1 MGKRALIILGNGFS
15 IDFVSHC
22 KWTGV
27 DLTNLFYYGAHVPWP
42 ANGERG
48 FLSYKHCPFL
58 WHLGARPYITA
69 SEGMA
74 LIEDI
79 ITALN
84 VHALKWQKNEDKKK
98 IYSQRP
104 DSFYLN
110 AYRELVIYLKH
121 LFVYYN
127 SKVDIPGTCIYNNWS
142 WKKIFDKFATA
153 DYEEVNIVTY
163 NYDIFLERL
172 FVQWGYDFGVWLG
185 KDENVVNHK
194 FCILKPHGSI
204 GFAHKEVMD
213 EDAFEINYEKDIF
226 EGKIHDFSLE
236 YDDLHRNFA
245 CNALIPPA
253 GEAGRYDMNWA
264 TSIRKKAE
272 QVAKQISEKDTVLI
286 CGLSYWHV
294 DRAEIDTLLT
304 SINPQANVKVINPD
318 PNRAFNAVITSIFPN
333 YIMHRNGNDLE

>member
-1 MGKRALIILGNGFS
+1 M
-15 IDFVSHC
+15 
-22 KWTGV
+22 
-27 DLTNLFYYGAHVPWP
+27 PWP

-48 FLSYKHCPFL
+48 FLSYKHCPYL
-58 WHLGARPYITA
+58 WHLGARPYISA

-84 VHALKWQKNEDKKK
+84 VHALKWQRNEDKKR
-98 IYSQRP
+98 IFSQRP

-121 LFVYYN
+121 LFVYYD
-127 SKVDIPGTCIYNNWS
+127 SKVDIPGTCEYNTWA
-142 WKKIFDKFATA
+142 WKKIFDRFATSA
-153 DYEEVNIVTY
+153 DYDEINIVTY

-172 FVQWGYDFGVWLG
+172 FVQWKYDFSVWLG
-185 KDENVVNHK
+185 EDEDVTKHK
-194 FCILKPHGSI
+194 FRILKPHGSI
-204 GFAHKEVMD
+204 GFVHREVMD
-213 EDAFEINYEKDIF
+213 TDAFEINYEKDIF
-226 EGKIHDFSLE
+226 EGKIHDFKIE
-236 YDDLHRNFA
+236 YNDLQRNFA

-264 TSIRKKAE
+264 TSIRRQAE
-272 QVAKQISEKDTVLI
+272 EVAKQISEKDTVLI

-304 SINPQANVKVINPD
+304 SINPQANVKVINPA

-333 YIMHRNGNDLE
+333 YIMHRNSNDLE